1 MDIMNK
7 TPLEPVY
14 QLGAPFVALVPKHLN
29 PTNKGPTRPVNK
41 K

>member
-1 MDIMNK
+1 MNK

-14 QLGAPFVALVPKHLN
+14 VPGAPFVALVPNQLN
-29 PTNKGPTRPVNK
+29 PVNKSPAKPVNK